1 MEFAIAE
8 AQVLAGSGKAAD
20 ANRILA
26 EVIANARKM
35 GLVRY
40 ELEARLASGEIE
52 LKSGVAA
59 EGRKN
64 LDALAKDASARGYAL
79 IAQKAEEASPATGK
93 RALRLAPG

>member
-1 MEFAIAE
+1 MEFAIAA
-8 AQVLAGSGKAAD
+8 AQVLAGSGKTAD
-20 ANRILA
+20 ASKILA
-26 EVIANARKM
+26 DVIADARKM
-35 GLVRY
+35 GPVQY

-79 IAQKAEEASPATGK
+79 IAEKAEEASPATGK
-93 RALRLAPG
+93 TAR